1 MAITLEANY
10 SKKIG
15 LAGYSSHQFSVT
27 IKTEI
32 ADLGQAQAE
41 SNRLYRQL
49 QDSVD
54 TSIKEIGWLPTAN
67 GNGHSNGNGNAKP
80 AARPEMWVCTP
91 KQRDLILRIV
101 EENHLDKNQVEALA
115 QERFSQGVKMLN
127 TLQASQ
133 IIGELLEK
141 YPGRGNGN
149 GNGHYQRSRFNQP
162 APTKATA

>member
-32 ADLGQAQAE
+32 ADVGQAQAE
-41 SNRLYRQL
+41 SNRLYHQL
-49 QDSVD
+49 QESVD
-54 TSIKEIGWLPTAN
+54 NSIREIGWLPTTNGN
-67 GNGHSNGNGNAKP
+67 GNGHSQP
-80 AARPEMWVCTP
+80 AARPEMWACTP
-91 KQRDLILRIV
+91 KQRELILKIV
-101 EENHLDKNQVEALA
+101 AENNLDKNEVEALA
-115 QERFSQGVKMLN
+115 QERFNQGVKLLN

-141 YPGRGNGN
+141 YPGKRNGN

-162 APTKATA
+162 APTKAAA